1 MIPPPAHD
9 LLTLDAALVGLLLKV
24 RIVKPAHNAR
34 NFS

>member
-1 MIPPPAHD
+1 MIQSLAHD

-24 RIVKPAHNAR
+24 KIVKQAHNAR